1 MFSLSL
7 CLRAFTILFQLSNF
21 DNFRSPS
28 KVVDKCFDNFRCV
41 TIERPG
47 APAAKAAKEFLL
59 YDCDIGIYHN
69 ANGVAQATSGATY
82 SLDIC
87 LDKSCQSYLLRL
99 PEEQQESAGLI
110 LVEAKPL
117 RDDGKLILHFPPEFD
132 PGVNVTLKIESKES
146 QFQMEGYLAQD
157 MKLEHW
163 IGFQLDPDTAYT
175 ISYLSDSDWVKM
187 AQFNTGTRNGSAL
200 GLVLSLFLLVVVVT
214 AAIVIWRR
222 YRHIQEKHKVH
233 PNRLLESGRIKA
245 KNVLI
250 ISNVDNRFHI
260 DIVLAFGKYLKTH
273 CAVGEVYFAL
283 DPHTRI
289 TSQVRILKY

>member
-1 MFSLSL
+1 M
-7 CLRAFTILFQLSNF
+7 TTT
-21 DNFRSPS
+21 
-28 KVVDKCFDNFRCV
+28 CFGHDFMIFYRCV
-41 TIERPG
+41 TIQRPG
-47 APAAKAAKEFLL
+47 APSAKQAKEFLL
-59 YDCDIGIYHN
+59 YDCEIGIYTN
-69 ANGVAQATSGATY
+69 ANAVTQATSGSTY

-87 LDKSCQSYLLRL
+87 LDQSCQSFLLRL

-110 LVEAKPL
+110 LVESKPL
-117 RDDGKLILHFPPEFD
+117 RNDGKLILHFPPGFD
-132 PGVNVTLKIESKES
+132 PGVNVTLKIQSKES
-146 QFQMEGYLAQD
+146 QFEMEGYIKPD

-175 ISYLSDSDWVKM
+175 ISYKSESNWIKM
-187 AQFNTGTRNGSAL
+187 AQFKTGTRNGSAL
-200 GLVLSLFLLVVVVT
+200 GLVLSLFLLVCVVT
-214 AAIVIWRR
+214 ASIVVWRR

-283 DPHTRI
+283 DPHTGI
-289 TSQVRILKY
+289 TSQVRFR